1 MHSDDIPVLTARG
14 ECLAETW
21 ENSLLELHRNG
32 KSIRTQYDRKNGS
45 GEFIDPPS
53 LDCTMVM
60 VVEDPLAEPF
70 IHRAFPGGLEDL
82 EEYRL
87 EMMEGIKD
95 HWVRDPANA
104 EDKRWEYTYH
114 ERLTAYTTPGRAAP
128 YNQMDAVVDRL
139 AETPYTRRAQA
150 ITWKPWEDMD
160 CYDPPCLQS
169 IWFRL
174 VDSAEGYRL
183 NTNIR
188 FRSRDAY
195 DAGFMNM
202 FALIKLVEQIA
213 GRVAAKTGRPVRPGR
228 YVDISD
234 SYHIYGSR
242 LEHFKGMFLKQVE
255 TRSFEERTWTREFAE
270 PVLEEARPRV
280 LAKVAEYDKDRA
292 RKK

>member
-1 MHSDDIPVLTARG
+1 MARG
-14 ECLAETW
+14 KCLAETW

-32 KSIRTQYDRKNGS
+32 KPIRTQYDRRNS
-45 GEFIDPPS
+45 TGEFIDPPS
-53 LDCTMVM
+53 LDCTMIM

-95 HWVRDPANA
+95 HWIRDPANA
-104 EDKRWEYTYH
+104 QDKRWEYTYH
-114 ERLTAYTTPGRAAP
+114 ERLTAYTVPGGKGR
-128 YNQMDAVVDRL
+128 YNQLDAVVERL

-150 ITWKPWEDMD
+150 ITWKPWEDLD

-174 VDSAEGYRL
+174 VDSGEGYRL

-195 DAGFMNM
+195 DAAFMNM
-202 FALIKLVEQIA
+202 FALIKLIEEIA
-213 GRVAAKTGRPVRPGR
+213 RRISEKMGRPVRPGR
-228 YVDISD
+228 YVDVSD
-234 SYHIYGSR
+234 SYHVYGNR
-242 LEHFKGMFLKQVE
+242 LEHFKGMFLKQIE

-270 PVLEEARPRV
+270 PVLEEARSRV
-280 LAKVAEYDKDRA
+280 FAKVAQYDRE
-292 RKK
+292 RGQKK